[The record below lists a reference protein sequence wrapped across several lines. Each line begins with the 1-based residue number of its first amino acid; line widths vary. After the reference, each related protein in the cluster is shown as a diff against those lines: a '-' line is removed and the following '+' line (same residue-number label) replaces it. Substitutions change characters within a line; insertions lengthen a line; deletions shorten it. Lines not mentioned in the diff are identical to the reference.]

1 MSDHFEQAKD
11 DILLRTDGNGGPTT
25 RDLLI
30 ALQALA
36 ADNDD
41 GCSNL
46 ARIIEE
52 NHAETRALAARNL
65 NLIETHLRED
75 VRMSNEEFHDFIN
88 GFAKRHADR
97 DAIVAELHS
106 EVEQIKQNCQQLH
119 QREPRRRGDPLDVDY
134 SGEDEELGSMRRV
147 WRIVR
152 YILLAAAAA
161 GLIFWMDTLSRWF
174 SYSVLNSPN

>member
-30 ALQALA
+30 AMQALA

-46 ARIIEE
+46 ANIIEE
-52 NHAETRALAARNL
+52 NHVETRALAARNL
-65 NLIETHLRED
+65 NLIERHLHED
-75 VRMSNEEFHDFIN
+75 VRMTNEEFHDFIN
-88 GFAKRHADR
+88 AFDKRHTDR
-97 DAIVAELHS
+97 DVIVAELHNQ
-106 EVEQIKQNCQQLH
+106 VEAIQSNCQLLH
-119 QREPRRRGDPLDVDY
+119 QREPRRKGDPLDVDY
-134 SGEDEELGSMRRV
+134 SGEDEELGSIRRG

-152 YILLAAAAA
+152 YVLLAAAAA
-161 GLIFWMDTLSRWF
+161 GLIFWMDMLSRWVSF
-174 SYSVLNSPN
+174 NIIN